1 MDFTVFSEYK
11 GMHFVRNDQELAPN
25 FSKYTTDEPSL
36 CEVNARLKESD
47 GLYIV
52 CSDPAK
58 AYAHFATQLTEVEAA
73 GGVVALGDKI
83 LAMRRNGRWDLPKGH
98 LEEGESIEQC
108 AAREVAEECG
118 LELEKIK
125 VTAKIVATRHFY
137 YFPRTERWELKT
149 THWYAMSYDGAA
161 DTAPQTEEGI
171 TEVRWMNGE
180 ARTEALNNTYETIK
194 EVVRAL
200 ETKNDNG
207 YE

>member
-73 GGVVALGDKI
+73 GGVVAFGDKI

-149 THWYAMSYDGAA
+149 THWYAMSYNGTA

-171 TEVRWMNGE
+171 TEVEWIERNQMDAQFAESFGTI
-180 ARTEALNNTYETIK
+180 RTVIEEYKKL
-194 EVVRAL
+194 
-200 ETKNDNG
+200 
-207 YE
+207 

>member
-58 AYAHFATQLTEVEAA
+58 AYAHFAAQLTEVEAA
-73 GGVVALGDKI
+73 GGVVAFGDKI

-171 TEVRWMNGE
+171 TEVEWIERSQMDAQFAESFGTI
-180 ARTEALNNTYETIK
+180 RTVIEEYKKL
-194 EVVRAL
+194 
-200 ETKNDNG
+200 
-207 YE
+207 

>member
-1 MDFTVFSEYK
+1 
-11 GMHFVRNDQELAPN
+11 MHFVRNDQELAPN

-73 GGVVALGDKI
+73 GGVVAFGDKI

-118 LELEKIK
+118 LELEKIE

-171 TEVRWMNGE
+171 TEVEWIERNQMDAQFAESFGTI
-180 ARTEALNNTYETIK
+180 RTVIEEYKKL
-194 EVVRAL
+194 
-200 ETKNDNG
+200 
-207 YE
+207 